1 MGFRVQGLR
10 FWVVGLR
17 PLMVLVMSAGDGS
30 DRDVDPAVGDNED
43 EESGNN
49 VVDDDD
55 NYDDDDDD
63 EDGKP

>member
-1 MGFRVQGLR
+1 
-10 FWVVGLR
+10 
-17 PLMVLVMSAGDGS
+17 MVLVMSAGDGS

-55 NYDDDDDD
+55 NYDDDDD